1 MSKLIITAPSA
12 LSKAVVQHNS
22 MVYSLNAE

>member
-12 LSKAVVQHNS
+12 LSKALVKHSS
-22 MVYSLNAE
+22 MVYVLNAA